1 MLHTMPGEIDAD
13 VNTTDFVSLL
23 HKTLTSAEKPMSLSA
38 ILKQLPRAVRPN
50 RLLAEELLHEEV
62 KQQRVFLFP
71 KIRDQDQYW
80 STSPTELA
88 RREILD
94 RLRYRLRSES
104 EVVHAVHALAS
115 LKQLSKEAIRKEFK
129 ALEHE
134 GLIKSCKPFSRRSSK
149 LYSATPVDPGDYVL
163 DAMDKLSKKLEIPR
177 DELLQHYHRRT
188 SGTGLQDVEG
198 GWER

>member
-71 KIRDQDQYW
+71 KFRDQDQYW

-104 EVVHAVHALAS
+104 EVV
-115 LKQLSKEAIRKEFK
+115 
-129 ALEHE
+129 
-134 GLIKSCKPFSRRSSK
+134 
-149 LYSATPVDPGDYVL
+149 TPSTP
-163 DAMDKLSKKLEIPR
+163 
-177 DELLQHYHRRT
+177 LLR
-188 SGTGLQDVEG
+188 
-198 GWER
+198 